1 LISDTIAAIATPI
14 GNAALAIIR
23 ISGKDTFNIVKKITH
38 LDLSKKKFRRLYKGT
53 FLKDGKTIDQ
63 GMLTLFPAKASY
75 TGEDM
80 AELYCHGSQY
90 IVTQLLET
98 ILQYCRPAERGE
110 FTLRAFL
117 NKKIDLT
124 QAEAVGNLLTAKT
137 EKAHQA
143 ALSQLNGHLFLQIQK
158 LLDLFTDLRVTFE
171 LAIDFI
177 EDEVP
182 NFNANTITQKIDHLL
197 SELKALEDTAQNGMI
212 ITQGLRVC
220 LIGPP
225 NVGKSSIFN
234 AFLQTSRAIITE
246 IPGTT
251 RDYLEEDLSL
261 EGYLIKLFDTAGIRD
276 TQDPIEKIGIQKTQE
291 ITATADLVINVQ
303 DDTTPPEENS
313 ENIIRLINKIDLMSA
328 DAIKE
333 YTKKGYIPCSA
344 TQPNGIDALKSEIL
358 RRLKTIDTENT
369 GIITN
374 ARQLSCVKNAHQNL
388 QKAKEA
394 MKADSGYDFI
404 AFDIATASA
413 HLEEIIGKVSTDDVL
428 NKIFSEFCIGK

>member
-1 LISDTIAAIATPI
+1 LITDTIAAIATPI

-23 ISGKDTFNIVKKITH
+23 ISGKDTFNIVKNITH
-38 LDLSKKKFRRLYKGT
+38 LDLTKMKFRRLYKGT
-53 FLKDGKTIDQ
+53 FLNAGRTIDQ

-80 AELYCHGSQY
+80 AEIYCHGSQY
-90 IVTQLLET
+90 ITAQLLET

-182 NFNANTITQKIDHLL
+182 NFNADTITQKIDHLL
-197 SELKALEDTAQNGMI
+197 SELKTLADSAQNGII
-212 ITQGLRVC
+212 ITQGLKVC

-251 RDYLEEDLSL
+251 RDYLEEELSL
-261 EGYLIKLFDTAGIRD
+261 DGYLIKLYDTAGIRD

-291 ITATADLVINVQ
+291 IIATADLVINVQ
-303 DDTTPPEENS
+303 DSSIPPEECG
-313 ENIIRLINKIDLMSA
+313 ENILKVINKTDLMPIDTINA
-328 DAIKE
+328 
-333 YTKKGYIPCSA
+333 YTEKGYIPCIA
-344 TQPNGIDALKSEIL
+344 TQPKGLDTLKIELL
-358 RRLKTIDTENT
+358 RRLKTIDIGNS

-374 ARQLSCVKNAHQNL
+374 ARQLVCVQNAYECL
-388 QKAKEA
+388 LKAKEA
-394 MKADSGYDFI
+394 LLTRSGYDFI
-404 AFDIATASA
+404 AFDITTASS

-428 NKIFSEFCIGK
+428 NKIFNEFCIGK

>member
-1 LISDTIAAIATPI
+1 LITDTIAAIATPI

-23 ISGKDTFNIVKKITH
+23 ISGPQTFNIVKNITK
-38 LDLSKKKFRRLYKGT
+38 SNIKKTRHLYKTT
-53 FLKDGKTIDQ
+53 FYNNNTILDH
-63 GMLTLFPAKASY
+63 GMLCLFTAPKSY

-80 AELYCHGSQY
+80 AEFYCHGSQY
-90 IVTQLLET
+90 ITSQLLET

-137 EKAHQA
+137 VKAHQA
-143 ALSQLNGHLFLQIQK
+143 ALAQLNGQLYQRIQQ

-182 NFNANTITQKIDHLL
+182 DFNTIVITEKIDHLL
-197 SELKALEDTAQNGMI
+197 GELKTLADTAQNGII
-212 ITQGLRVC
+212 ITQGLKVC

-251 RDYLEEDLSL
+251 RDYLEEEFSL
-261 EGYLIKLFDTAGIRD
+261 DGYLIKLFDTAGIRD
-276 TQDPIEKIGIQKTQE
+276 TSDPIEKIGIQKTQE
-291 ITATADLVINVQ
+291 IITTADLIINVQ
-303 DDTTPPEENS
+303 DSTSSPEECG
-313 ENIIRLINKIDLMSA
+313 ENILRVINKTDLMPT
-328 DAIKE
+328 DTINK
-333 YTKKGYIPCSA
+333 YTEKGYIPCSA
-344 TQPNGIDALKSEIL
+344 TQPNGLDTLKTELLS
-358 RRLKTIDTENT
+358 RLKTVDIENN

-374 ARQLSCVKNAHQNL
+374 ARQLSCVRNSYECL
-388 QKAKEA
+388 LKAKEA
-394 MKADSGYDFI
+394 MLAGNGYDFI
-404 AFDIATASA
+404 AFDVTIASS

-428 NKIFSEFCIGK
+428 SKIFSDFCIGK